1 LSSLFNKPN
10 LVALATSRRIAQL
23 KGLETLLNARLLHV
37 SNLEFTSLK
46 YVQESTIVVGWG
58 AKRTADKARSFATK
72 NILPH
77 ISLEDGFLRSVSLG
91 KHDPPLSIV
100 LDDLGIY
107 YDASRPSRLE
117 ALIESPG
124 DPAFSS
130 RARKLI
136 ALWRSARLSKYNYAR
151 EYSGDLPSRY
161 VLVADQTLGDSSI
174 QYGQADESSFHRML
188 EAALAENPGCTVLL
202 KVHPEVVFGRK
213 KGHFDIAAISKNPR
227 IKVLGEEVHPARLIE
242 YAEAIYVV
250 TSQIGFEGLLWGKRV
265 RTFGMPFYA
274 GWCLTEDEI
283 TAPERRK
290 PVALENLVHATLV
303 EYPRYIDPETMK
315 SCQPERLMEW
325 MGLQRQMLERFPKAI
340 HALGFHPWKK
350 PVLRRFFQ
358 GSQVKFVKRVEEV
371 PDGVNL
377 VVWGRRE
384 VAGHRCVGVIRLEDG
399 FLRSVGLGANLV
411 RPLSWVMDMQG
422 MYYDATRA
430 SDLEQLLQETRFDS
444 ELVVRASILRRRII
458 EHGITKY
465 NIGTAKWKRPQTA
478 KRVILVPGQV
488 EGDFSIV
495 FGSPYVR
502 RNMDLLRAV
511 REANMDAYIVYKPH
525 PDIVAGLRMNDGEEK
540 SSCWC
545 DEEVLDSP
553 MGELLEDVDEVH
565 TITSLSGFEGLLR
578 GKKVV
583 TYGQPFYAGWGLT
596 EDRHPIKRRTRRLMM
611 EELIAGVLILYPT
624 YVSSSTGRFTTP
636 ERALEELLAWR
647 AHGSSSRLPL
657 RRRVWIR
664 FLEGIKNY
672 VPQIG

>member
-1 LSSLFNKPN
+1 
-10 LVALATSRRIAQL
+10 
-23 KGLETLLNARLLHV
+23 
-37 SNLEFTSLK
+37 
-46 YVQESTIVVGWG
+46 
-58 AKRTADKARSFATK
+58 
-72 NILPH
+72 
-77 ISLEDGFLRSVSLG
+77 
-91 KHDPPLSIV
+91 
-100 LDDLGIY
+100 
-107 YDASRPSRLE
+107 
-117 ALIESPG
+117 
-124 DPAFSS
+124 
-130 RARKLI
+130 
-136 ALWRSARLSKYNYAR
+136 
-151 EYSGDLPSRY
+151 
-161 VLVADQTLGDSSI
+161 
-174 QYGQADESSFHRML
+174 M
-188 EAALAENPGCTVLL
+188 
-202 KVHPEVVFGRK
+202 
-213 KGHFDIAAISKNPR
+213 
-227 IKVLGEEVHPARLIE
+227 
-242 YAEAIYVV
+242 
-250 TSQIGFEGLLWGKRV
+250 
-265 RTFGMPFYA
+265 
-274 GWCLTEDEI
+274 
-283 TAPERRK
+283 
-290 PVALENLVHATLV
+290 
-303 EYPRYIDPETMK
+303 
-315 SCQPERLMEW
+315 
-325 MGLQRQMLERFPKAI
+325 
-340 HALGFHPWKK
+340 
-350 PVLRRFFQ
+350 
-358 GSQVKFVKRVEEV
+358 
-371 PDGVNL
+371 
-377 VVWGRRE
+377 
-384 VAGHRCVGVIRLEDG
+384 AGHRCVGVIRLEDG